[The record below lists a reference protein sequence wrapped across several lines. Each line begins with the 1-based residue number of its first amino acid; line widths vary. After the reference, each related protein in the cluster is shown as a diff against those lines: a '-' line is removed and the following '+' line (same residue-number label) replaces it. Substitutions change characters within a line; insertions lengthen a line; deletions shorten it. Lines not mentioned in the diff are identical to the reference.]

1 MPILAAEIAEYP
13 GELFES
19 WDDAQETRQWTV
31 LYTKPRQEKALAREL
46 VRLEI
51 PFYLP
56 LVPRQNLIRGR
67 EMTSYV
73 PLFSGYV
80 FLFGT
85 SEERLRSLGTKRVAQ
100 AIAVRDGDRLARDL
114 RQIRTLIA
122 TGKPLTLE
130 SRIAPGRRV
139 RVRQGSMRGLEGIV
153 TERRCQTRLL
163 VTIDFLQ
170 QGASMA
176 IEDYLLETLD

>member
-13 GELFES
+13 GELFET
-19 WDDAQETRQWTV
+19 WEETHETRQWTV

-67 EMTSYV
+67 EMTSHV

-85 SEERLRSLGTKRVAQ
+85 TEERLRSLGTKRVAQ
-100 AIAVRDGDRLARDL
+100 AIAVRDAARLAHDL
-114 RQIRTLIA
+114 RQIRDLIA

-130 SRIAPGRRV
+130 SRIAPGQRR
-139 RVRQGSMRGLEGIV
+139 SV
-153 TERRCQTRLL
+153 TMPSSPR
-163 VTIDFLQ
+163 
-170 QGASMA
+170 
-176 IEDYLLETLD
+176 IEP